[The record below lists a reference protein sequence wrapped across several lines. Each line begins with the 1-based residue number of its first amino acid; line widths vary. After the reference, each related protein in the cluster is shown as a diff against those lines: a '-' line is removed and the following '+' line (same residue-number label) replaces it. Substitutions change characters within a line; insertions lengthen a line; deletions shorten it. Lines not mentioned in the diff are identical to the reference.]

1 MFLGQ
6 FEHNVDEK
14 GRVTI
19 PSQYRD
25 ELDGSA
31 YVTRGFD
38 QNLWVLPSAKFLQL
52 AESIAVTNMTDSD
65 GRDFRRWIFS
75 SAAKVEVDRAGRI
88 LIPQFLR
95 AYGKLQESAM
105 VVGNGTY
112 FEIWDPAMWAKHEEE
127 QMDPAKT
134 SDRFSAISISL

>member
-38 QNLWVLPSAKFLQL
+38 QNLWVLPSSKFLQL
-52 AESIAVTNMTDSD
+52 AESIADTNMTDSD

-75 SAAKVEVDRAGRI
+75 SAAKVEVDKAGRI

-95 AYGKLQESAM
+95 AHGKLLESAM

-112 FEIWDPAMWAKHEEE
+112 FEIWEPALWAKHEEE